1 MKKNAIV
8 KLMPT
13 ILFAILLLLEA
24 CGVIKLVLL
33 IGFFVSMGVVAIER
47 YVEKFDL
54 KKKITGIFRK

>member
-24 CGVIKLVLL
+24 CGVIKFVLM